1 MTICGLEIDTRL
13 ANLEKSL
20 FKGNPLHCSNSNL
33 SQTEEQPHINLLC
46 PNGTTFNGVE
56 KKSVENSEQLCV
68 ICHVKS
74 DEVKTV
80 TVCTSS
86 FCSAEKSL
94 KKSFNIT
101 VEEIQF
107 KNDQNDTLA
116 NGIYCGYKWELALKD
131 LPTKVQENML
141 ILCEKNVTDSNDTL
155 KESSDN
161 YQVSIQHKNR
171 SIPIYSC
178 KDSVWLKPY

>member
-33 SQTEEQPHINLLC
+33 SQTEEQPHVNLLC
-46 PNGTTFNGVE
+46 PNGTTFNGLE
-56 KKSVENSEQLCV
+56 QRSMKNIEQLCV
-68 ICHVKS
+68 ICNIKT
-74 DEVKTV
+74 DEVKTI

-86 FCSAEKSL
+86 FCSAEKS
-94 KKSFNIT
+94 FNIT
-101 VEEIQF
+101 IEEIQVQ
-107 KNDQNDTLA
+107 NDQNETLA
-116 NGIYCGYKWELALKD
+116 NWSTGIYCGYKWELALKD

-155 KESSDN
+155 EESSDN
-161 YQVSIQHKNR
+161 YQVSTQHKNR

-178 KDSVWLKPY
+178 IDSVWLKPY